1 MSLDQ
6 RGFKTLIQQE
16 AEGFLSEQ
24 QLLLNATVHTVA
36 PSPFGVTITLANGT
50 MLSADYA
57 LCTFS
62 VGVLQNDDVQFH
74 PPLPCKSVPISLLVP
89 CVTGII
95 IYHQHPSRKLSGE
108 C

>member
-16 AEGFLSEQ
+16 AKEFLSVQ
-24 QLLLNATVHTVA
+24 QLLLNATVRTVA
-36 PSPFGVTITLANGT
+36 SSRFGVTITLANGT
-50 MLSADYA
+50 ILSADYA

-74 PPLPCKSVPISLLVP
+74 PPLPCKYKFRSLFIS
-89 CVTGII
+89 
-95 IYHQHPSRKLSGE
+95 
-108 C
+108 